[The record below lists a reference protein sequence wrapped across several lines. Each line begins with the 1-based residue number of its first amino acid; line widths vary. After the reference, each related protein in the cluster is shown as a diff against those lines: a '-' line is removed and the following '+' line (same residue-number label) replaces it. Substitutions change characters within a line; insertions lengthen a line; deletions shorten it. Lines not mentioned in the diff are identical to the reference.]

1 MGVAEIKNRILS
13 EAEEKAKKRRQE
25 TEKETKKLEAEAQL
39 KAAELR
45 GKILAQGEK
54 RAEEEMRAILTP
66 VRLQAKKILLEE
78 KHRLMAEVFAGFPP
92 EVREKKEIEV
102 AKFLYG

>member
-25 TEKETKKLEAEAQL
+25 TEKEIKKLETEAQL
-39 KAAELR
+39 KAADLR
-45 GKILAQGEK
+45 GKIRLEGEK
-54 RAEEEMRAILTP
+54 RAEEEKRAILTP